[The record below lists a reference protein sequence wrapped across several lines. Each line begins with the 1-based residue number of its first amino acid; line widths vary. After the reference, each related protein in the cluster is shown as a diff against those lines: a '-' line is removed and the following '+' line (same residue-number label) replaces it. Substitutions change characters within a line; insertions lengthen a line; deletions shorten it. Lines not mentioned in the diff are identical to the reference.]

1 MRALPECV
9 CAGVGDLELDVD
21 HVVEALEE
29 AGVVE
34 QRDLL
39 VEGGEES
46 AEQVGPPQ
54 RRHDLADGDVE
65 VHHAAIAGARLV
77 LELGADLE

>member
-1 MRALPECV
+1 M
-9 CAGVGDLELDVD
+9 
-21 HVVEALEE
+21 
-29 AGVVE
+29 VE

-54 RRHDLADGDVE
+54 RRHDLADRDVE